1 MSSIRSFSLSPANRQ
16 RARLIFLWLVIA
28 LGFFLVRSVIL
39 PFLLASLLAYVIHP
53 LIKRFERVRIRGQAI
68 PRALSVVIIYLVF
81 IGICTLL
88 CVFFVP
94 QFYLEMVRL
103 AKEIS
108 TFVNAI
114 DENTINE
121 LGARIEDFFRTY
133 QLPFEIVAPG
143 TDPERVHPS
152 GQRQWIAIDLLQVSN
167 SILNDTL
174 NYIKS
179 ETKNIIVSAQHAF
192 TKFISILFQI
202 LLILMITGFILV
214 DTNLIKRFVFSLV
227 PNPDQTRFD
236 SFLERLDLR
245 LSGVVRG
252 QLMICGVNAI
262 LTLIGLIIFDVKFA
276 FLLATIAGIFSIVP
290 IFGSIIS
297 TIPIVLV
304 ALTISPFKAL
314 CVLAWIVGI
323 HLLEA
328 NFLNP
333 KIMGDSAKIHPVLII
348 LALVAGEHFYGIIG
362 ALLAVPIMSILIT
375 IFISFLRKA
384 RSTDEGVANPVE
396 DDTIGK
402 TEV

>member
-1 MSSIRSFSLSPANRQ
+1 MSNQKVFSFSPYFRQ

-28 LGFFLVRSVIL
+28 LGLFLVRPVIL

-53 LIKRFERVRIRGQAI
+53 LIKRFERVRIKGHTI
-68 PRALSVVIIYLVF
+68 PRALSVIIIYLAF
-81 IGICTLL
+81 IGICVLM
-88 CVFFVP
+88 CIFFVP

-103 AKEIS
+103 AKDVT
-108 TFVNAI
+108 TFVNSI
-114 DENTINE
+114 DENAIND
-121 LGARIEDFFRTY
+121 LGVQIESFFRTY

-143 TDPERVHPS
+143 VDYDKLPPS
-152 GQRQWIAIDLLQVSN
+152 AHRQWIAIDLLKISN
-167 SILNDTL
+167 AVLNDTIF
-174 NYIKS
+174 YIKS
-179 ETKNIIVSAQHAF
+179 EMKNILVSAQHVF
-192 TKFISILFQI
+192 TKFISILFQM
-202 LLILMITGFILV
+202 LLILMIAGFLLV
-214 DTNLIKRFVFSLV
+214 DTDIIKRFVFMLV
-227 PNPDQTRFD
+227 PVTDQTRFD
-236 SFLERLDLR
+236 NFLARLDTR

-252 QLMICGVNAI
+252 QLTICLVNAI
-262 LTLIGLIIFDVKFA
+262 LTLIGLLVLQVKFA
-276 FLLATIAGIFSIVP
+276 FILATMAGIFSVVP

-304 ALTISPFKAL
+304 ALTISPLTAL
-314 CVLAWIVGI
+314 FSLFWIVGI

-348 LALVAGEHFYGIIG
+348 LALVTGEYFYGIIG
-362 ALLAVPIMSILIT
+362 ALLAVPLMSIIIT

-384 RSTDEGVANPVE
+384 RSIDEGVANPVE